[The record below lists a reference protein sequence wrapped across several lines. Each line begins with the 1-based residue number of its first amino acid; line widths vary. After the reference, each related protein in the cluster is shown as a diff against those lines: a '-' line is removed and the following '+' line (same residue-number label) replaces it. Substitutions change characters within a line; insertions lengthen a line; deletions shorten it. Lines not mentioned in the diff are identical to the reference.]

1 LLVDVIQRRVY
12 WQNEE
17 GRGAER
23 GGGRSAAERAAA
35 WGRARQREAEAERP
49 SQMSG

>member
-23 GGGRSAAERAAA
+23 GGARRRQIGGRTRGGVGQSEAA
-35 WGRARQREAEAERP
+35 
-49 SQMSG
+49 